1 MRTGDW
7 KTGTGQNRPALGKD
21 ERLAATACGRTMPA
35 FARRINYLAGNRRA
49 AWHVRERCF
58 FTRTVNATGRSGVF
72 IGRVGIACCKGIMK
86 KLRSLQSLLL
96 GIGRNEAPA
105 VFAGFLMLFSLFSS
119 YFMLRPV
126 REAMG
131 IAGGVDKLQWL
142 FTGTFVV
149 TLAATPAIG
158 WAISKIRRRHVCHW
172 ILGFFALNLLA
183 FGIAFAMAGDA
194 PWLARSFFIW
204 LSVFNLAAISIAW
217 SVLADI
223 FLAEQARRLFALMA
237 AGASLGGLAGPLAG
251 ALLVTRIGNEGL
263 LFLAAAILAV
273 TIACSDYLQRWRD
286 RFPFDLPPDMPRQEQ
301 NAPMM
306 PRDSRNLR
314 DSRDSRLGG
323 NALAGAADV
332 LRSPFLLG
340 IALFVVLLAS
350 VNTFLYLEQAR
361 LVAERFASR
370 TEQTRFFAT
379 IDAVVQLLS
388 LLVQFFLTAR
398 IATSL
403 GVRALLVGLPL
414 AMIAGFLLLTVSPLF
429 ALFIMILV
437 VRRVGEYAL
446 VRPGREMLFTV
457 LPPHIKYKAK
467 NFIDTVVYRGADA
480 VSAWLKTLAD
490 LMLAPQ
496 AVPLLG
502 ACIAAAWAASAM
514 SISRSYRRLD
524 MPEASDVPR
533 AASVPEAAQGKPQA
547 PS

>member
-1 MRTGDW
+1 
-7 KTGTGQNRPALGKD
+7 
-21 ERLAATACGRTMPA
+21 
-35 FARRINYLAGNRRA
+35 
-49 AWHVRERCF
+49 
-58 FTRTVNATGRSGVF
+58 
-72 IGRVGIACCKGIMK
+72 MK

-142 FTGTFVV
+142 FTGTFII

-183 FGIAFAMAGDA
+183 FGMAFAIAGDA

-237 AGASLGGLAGPLAG
+237 SGASLGGLAGPLAG

-263 LFLAAAILAV
+263 LFLAAAILIV

-286 RFPFDLPPDMPRQEQ
+286 RFPSDFPPDMPRQKQ
-301 NAPMM
+301 NAAMM
-306 PRDSRNLR
+306 PR

-350 VNTFLYLEQAR
+350 VNTFLYLEQAG

-370 TEQTRFFAT
+370 TEQTRFFAM
-379 IDAVVQLLS
+379 IDAIVQLLS

-414 AMIAGFLLLTVSPLF
+414 AMIAGFLLLSVSPLF

-437 VRRVGEYAL
+437 LRRVGEYAL

-490 LMLAPQ
+490 LMFAPQ

-524 MPEASDVPR
+524 TTEASDMPQ
-533 AASVPEAAQGKPQA
+533 AARGKPQA